1 MKRIYWRPKVVS
13 TNALLVIAATAL
25 AALVVVE
32 AFPERTS
39 ELYLEQ
45 MLQAS
50 QRSNEAMEVIR
61 RERERRKL
69 PIDPIADPA
78 GSGLIGVAMSEITSN
93 TGNLLAKQTTVN
105 PNWAAVGVRLLH
117 EAGVREGDTI
127 AVGLSGSFPALNI
140 SLYAAMTTLRLEP
153 IVISSVSASQ
163 WGANHP
169 RFVWLDMEAVL
180 HDRKLIPFRSVA
192 ASFGGAEDR
201 ATGLSEEGLRL
212 LRRAIA
218 RSKLPLI
225 EPENY
230 AESVVERMAIYRDK
244 AAGKPIRAYVNVG
257 GGTSSVGTRR
267 SKFAFQ
273 PGINRRTPPRAAL
286 IDSVMARFLD
296 ERVPVIH
303 FLQVNRMAQRFGL
316 PVSPQVRPPVGA
328 GQVFLQ
334 RRYNPWLTAGSLAL
348 VVGSLFLFILSGRG
362 RMALQSARKE
372 DEQLEPTI

>member
-1 MKRIYWRPKVVS
+1 M
-13 TNALLVIAATAL
+13 A
-25 AALVVVE
+25 
-32 AFPERTS
+32 
-39 ELYLEQ
+39 
-45 MLQAS
+45 
-50 QRSNEAMEVIR
+50 
-61 RERERRKL
+61 
-69 PIDPIADPA
+69 
-78 GSGLIGVAMSEITSN
+78 
-93 TGNLLAKQTTVN
+93 
-105 PNWAAVGVRLLH
+105 VRLLR
-117 EAGVREGDTI
+117 EAGVREGDTV
-127 AVGLSGSFPALNI
+127 AVGLSGSFPALNV
-140 SLYAAMTTLRLEP
+140 SLYAAMATLRLEP

-169 RFVWLDMEAVL
+169 KFLWLDMERVL
-180 HDRKLIPFRSVA
+180 YDRKLVPFRSVA

-201 ATGLSEEGLRL
+201 ATGLSEEGLRI

-230 AESVVERMAIYRDK
+230 AESVVERMAIYRDE
-244 AAGKPIRAYVNVG
+244 AAGKPIRAYLNVG

-296 ERVPVIH
+296 EGVPVIH

-316 PVSPQVRPPVGA
+316 PVSPQVRPPVGT

-334 RRYNPWLTAGSLAL
+334 RRYNPWLTVGSLSL
-348 VVGSLFLFILSGRG
+348 VVGSLFLFIRSGRG

-372 DEQLEPTI
+372 EAQLEPTL

>member
-1 MKRIYWRPKVVS
+1 MKRIYWRPRVVS

-32 AFPERTS
+32 AFPEPRS
-39 ELYLEQ
+39 EMHLQQ
-45 MLQAS
+45 MLEAS
-50 QRSNEAMEVIR
+50 RLSNEAMDLIR
-61 RERERRKL
+61 RERERRRL

-78 GSGLIGVAMSEITSN
+78 DSGLIGVAMSEITSN

-105 PNWAAVGVRLLH
+105 PNWAAVGVRLLR
-117 EAGVREGDTI
+117 EAGVREGDTV
-127 AVGLSGSFPALNI
+127 AVGLSGSFPALNV
-140 SLYAAMTTLRLEP
+140 SLYAAMATLRLEP

-169 RFVWLDMEAVL
+169 KFLWLDMERVL
-180 HDRKLIPFRSVA
+180 YDHKLVPFRSVA
-192 ASFGGAEDR
+192 ASLGGAEDR
-201 ATGLSEEGLRL
+201 AAGLSEGGLKI
-212 LRRAIA
+212 LRRAVA
-218 RSKLPLI
+218 RSKLPMI

-296 ERVPVIH
+296 EGIPVIH
-303 FLQVNRMAQRFGL
+303 FLQVNRMAARFGL
-316 PVSPQVRPPVGA
+316 PVSPQTRPPVGT

-334 RRYNPWLTAGSLAL
+334 RRYNPWLTLGSLSL
-348 VVGSLFLFILSGRG
+348 VMGSLFLFIRSGRG
-362 RMALQSARKE
+362 RMALQSARRAE
-372 DEQLEPTI
+372 EQLEPTL